1 MFNVHTGR
9 VTDGQK
15 VQAGEV
21 IGQTKDGAGLKVA
34 YQKIDDD
41 SEKLVYVNL
50 VFYFPKVIQLQTTIL
65 PTIGQFGGD
74 EFARAKAIY
83 EYLKSQGA
91 INQAIAAILEK
102 WSRLGSHSST
112 PWW

>member
-1 MFNVHTGR
+1 M
-9 VTDGQK
+9 
-15 VQAGEV
+15 

-34 YQKIDDD
+34 YQKVDDD